1 MESVFLSSVSLGIL
15 VEKEIVVRI
24 EDKTNGDSTPSHP
37 SSVVSAVR
45 SISNLAREKKKPELS
60 ETISSLPSGKMLARP
75 NVSEDC
81 RKDLVEFFHGRPPKG
96 NFMSI
101 PDDVSISSVDGKWG
115 VLKVFRKKRKR
126 RKRRQ
131 PPLIRLPDSAVSAR
145 TIDGHRYIAI
155 SIPINYSNYSP
166 VPFQRPLA
174 KHKSTSDPPRNVL
187 KTVTED
193 HESLSTLSLPTKS
206 TTQQDGFTELAPP
219 PKEVSLLSAIPS
231 QASQE
236 EISSNKG
243 KELGTLEI
251 GTARQALMTPLI
263 SNKHSYFTDQESKSP
278 NRQRALQIDQ
288 PKKASISTQ
297 LEADKFPRLIDV
309 TLKKVKSTQANKPS
323 ASENLAVSRNDSK
336 GASKSS
342 GTSRSL
348 LAKSSNAPTLPT
360 RTSSKRAVT
369 FAGQNDV
376 YHRPMLSTANSDND
390 DGNGHTT
397 GPCASVADSLQTT
410 ESSPRLL
417 KAQTATAYQSVP
429 IVVRPPGHPEAE
441 SPLNL
446 NFPTPPSGNSLRGN
460 SEEQLAISS
469 PPEVAKA
476 VSARKERVRERKQKD
491 IEKLKTQLRQGKAP
505 ASGIPAG
512 NDWPESPVLGRF
524 GNNVGLSSS
533 KSYLTSKMAEIGPT
547 KQGLQLKSPY
557 MSPKAVIKKRRG
569 RSSSVPLMAGS
580 SSPSPSFPDSPM
592 PLEGS
597 TAYYRRRERQA
608 ERDEN
613 EARTRREKYAAQAL
627 VEEAELRDQIA
638 RHKLIRRYEKL
649 KEIRTKDMEKRLHRL
664 ERNGE
669 LLMQSMVSLMDTLNK
684 ILQDQHQTPLRRSV
698 TARTAPTSA
707 SRSHRRKHHENIPQ
721 RAQSLRSIRSYDNL
735 REIIRSSRV
744 PKQNSPD
751 PDSAKREGD
760 TKGKGREDADT
771 RVSASALEALQ
782 EQLQSHSRQIAGMSG
797 QASDSSSDK
806 SIEVDSAE
814 AMREIREAARKPE
827 GERGRTAFTDTEMF
841 NLF

>member
-45 SISNLAREKKKPELS
+45 SISNLKREKKKPELS

-187 KTVTED
+187 KTVAED

-206 TTQQDGFTELAPP
+206 TAQQEGFTELAPP

-231 QASQE
+231 QGSQE
-236 EISSNKG
+236 EISSKKG

-263 SNKHSYFTDQESKSP
+263 SNNLSYFADQESKSP
-278 NRQRALQIDQ
+278 NRERALQIEQ
-288 PKKASISTQ
+288 PKKASIPTM

-309 TLKKVKSTQANKPS
+309 IPKKVKSTRANKPS

-342 GTSRSL
+342 RTSRSL
-348 LAKSSNAPTLPT
+348 LAKSSNVPT
-360 RTSSKRAVT
+360 RTSSKKATVT

-376 YHRPMLSTANSDND
+376 YHRPTLSTANSDND

-505 ASGIPAG
+505 ASGIAAG

-557 MSPKAVIKKRRG
+557 MSPEAVIKKRRG
-569 RSSSVPLMAGS
+569 RSSSVPLIANS
-580 SSPSPSFPDSPM
+580 SSPSSPDSPV

-649 KEIRTKDMEKRLHRL
+649 KETRTKDMEKRLHRL

-707 SRSHRRKHHENIPQ
+707 SRSHRRKHHESVPQ

-744 PKQNSPD
+744 PQQNLAD

-760 TKGKGREDADT
+760 IKGKGREDADT

-782 EQLQSHSRQIAGMSG
+782 EQLQSHSREIAGMSG

-827 GERGRTAFTDTEMF
+827 GERGRTAFTETEMF